1 MILTDI
7 SLTLSFTNFD
17 MKLFA
22 PEYYKSFKC
31 IADKC
36 RHSCCIGWEIDIDPD
51 TEEVYKALEDG
62 YGEKILKSIDF
73 DGTPHFSLTE
83 NERCPHLDS
92 NGLCRIICELGE
104 DYLCDI
110 CREHP
115 RFYNYTSRGLEVGI
129 GMSCEEACRIILD
142 SEDFG
147 IVELEDDREE
157 YSSEDFDA
165 VVFRDRVYSILK
177 EPLPYEKRLERI
189 CREFSLSL
197 AVLSDGEWRDVI
209 DTLEYLYPSHRQLFS
224 AYSSCPETDGKYEK
238 QLERALA
245 YFVFRHC
252 DSAIDYDGFRAR
264 LGFALFCERLLSSLI
279 STGAD
284 VYESAR
290 IISEELEYSEDNTWD
305 VVNLFNTAL

>member
-51 TEEVYKALEDG
+51 TEEVYKALGDG

-73 DGTPHFSLTE
+73 DGTPHFSLAE

-147 IVELEDDREE
+147 IVELEDDGED
-157 YSSEDFDA
+157 YTFEDFDA
-165 VVFRDRVYSILK
+165 VLLRDRIYAILSDDI
-177 EPLPYEKRLERI
+177 PYAERLQRI
-189 CREFSLSL
+189 YTEFSVSPSQ
-197 AVLSDGEWRDVI
+197 LSDDEWRHVI
-209 DTLEYLYPSHRQLFS
+209 DSLEYLNESHRELLRI
-224 AYSSCPETDGKYEK
+224 YSSDILTCEKYEK
-238 QLERALA
+238 PLERALA

-252 DSAIDYDGFRAR
+252 SGACDYEKFISS
-264 LGFALFCERLLSSLI
+264 LGFALFCERLLASLC
-279 STGAD
+279 SMGGD
-284 VYESAR
+284 VFEYAR
-290 IISEELEYSEDNTWD
+290 ILSEELEYSEDNTWD